1 MASKFKRLEVG
12 PSLYTYHQRRVVTPM
27 GASESV
33 IYVHKQN
40 CNADNGRKGTH
51 KYPSTQPHAQVNI
64 IHINHDIVQI

>member
-1 MASKFKRLEVG
+1 
-12 PSLYTYHQRRVVTPM
+12 M